1 MEPRIFGGSLTS
13 LLHPEHAHIAGQVA
27 DGEHHIVVEPFGLP
41 GVIRR
46 ESNGQL
52 SLELTPHFR
61 GCWVYTEI
69 ATERGEYNLLQKL
82 GVCHDELLRVFA
94 YSRTHGI
101 YIPQR
106 FTVLD
111 ITIVRPNPTN
121 VARLNRLIGCADHFF
136 VAGRLS
142 YRSEF
147 YEQLREVILAA

>member
-1 MEPRIFGGSLTS
+1 MENRIFGGSLTP
-13 LLHPEHAHIAGQVA
+13 LLHPEHAYVVGQVA
-27 DGEHHIVVEPFGLP
+27 DEEHCIIVEPFGLP

-69 ATERGEYNLLQKL
+69 ATESGEHRHLHKL
-82 GVCHDELLRVFA
+82 GVAHDERLRVFA
-94 YSRTHGI
+94 YSKTHRL

-111 ITIVRPNPTN
+111 IIIVRPNPSN
-121 VARLNRLIGCADHFF
+121 VAHLTQLVGCAQYCF

-142 YRSEF
+142 HRAEF
-147 YEQLREVILAA
+147 YEQLQEVRLAA